1 MDPDKAL
8 DALLS
13 LLEGDGDDDPPSL
26 EPETTSDDSDDGD
39 NDLLVTT
46 PRMAFNIDVDP
57 SSPFRKR
64 PRLRTGHCKFCE
76 QICSRG
82 ELEAHLGLSESCKE
96 AYFSHLKVTKIDA
109 VMCILYR
116 CLFCNDGPARLSSH
130 LSSSPSCYN
139 DYCTKFEV
147 NSVRCVL

>member
-1 MDPDKAL
+1 MYLPEASMDPDKAL

-13 LLEGDGDDDPPSL
+13 LLEGDGDDDTPSL

-76 QICSRG
+76 QIWLKFTTVRYSQINQ
-82 ELEAHLGLSESCKE
+82 
-96 AYFSHLKVTKIDA
+96 FSLYKAFFNLKKI
-109 VMCILYR
+109 
-116 CLFCNDGPARLSSH
+116 H
-130 LSSSPSCYN
+130 
-139 DYCTKFEV
+139 V
-147 NSVRCVL
+147 NPITNNKVKRQI